1 MSNNSKEKGVVKL
14 VVLIVVVVLIL
25 SYLGIN
31 IQRIAESD
39 AGKANFGY
47 VWHLLQQIG
56 AWIADLYQ
64 KYLGSYLNPVLKY
77 LPINVVK

>member
-1 MSNNSKEKGVVKL
+1 MHNNKEAGIVKL

-31 IQRIAESD
+31 IQKIAESD

-47 VWHLLQQIG
+47 VWGIIQQVWG
-56 AWIADLYQ
+56 WIVDLYE
-64 KYLGSYLNPVLKY
+64 KYLAVYLNPVTKY
-77 LPINVVK
+77 LPFNVAK

>member
-1 MSNNSKEKGVVKL
+1 MYKNKQAGLAKL
-14 VVLIVVVVLIL
+14 IVLIIVVVLIL

-47 VWHLLQQIG
+47 VWQIIQQIG
-56 AWIADLYQ
+56 AWFGDLYT
-64 KYLGSYLNPVLKY
+64 KYLSSYFNPILRY
-77 LPINVVK
+77 LPFNLVK

>member
-1 MSNNSKEKGVVKL
+1 MNNNKQTGLAKL
-14 VVLIVVVVLIL
+14 IILIIVAVLVL

-31 IQRIAESD
+31 IQKIAESD

-47 VWHLLQQIG
+47 VWQICQKIG

-64 KYLGSYLNPVLKY
+64 KYLSGYLDPILKY
-77 LPINVVK
+77 LPINVAK

>member
-1 MSNNSKEKGVVKL
+1 MSKNKQAGLAKL
-14 VVLIVVVVLIL
+14 IVLIVVVVLIL

-47 VWHLLQQIG
+47 VWQICQQIG
-56 AWIADLYQ
+56 GWFVDLYT
-64 KYLGSYLNPVLKY
+64 KYLAGYLNPVTKY
-77 LPINVVK
+77 LPFNVAK